1 MAAKRRML
9 LLLLI
14 FLLTGVLAHAQANG
28 GSTPRAPQIYGLG
41 DQMIYID
48 GGMLVPLF
56 YMDEG
61 GNGFPTNLTLGAIAS
76 VGWNSFLSNTFSL
89 GAELGGTFSFSPNGR
104 TLVMIPLTGKVTYW
118 LRFYPFEF
126 PIYMGAG
133 INFMKLSNYLYIG
146 PILKPGIGA
155 YYDITSKWAVGLN
168 FVYWWVPEIYFGP
181 NPPASQSRFGN
192 FLEISASGVFH
203 F

>member
-1 MAAKRRML
+1 MAAKKCVL
-9 LLLLI
+9 LLPLV
-14 FLLTGVLAHAQANG
+14 FLFSGVLAQAQAAGAQG
-28 GSTPRAPQIYGLG
+28 GRAAQVYSLG
-41 DQMIYID
+41 DQMIYLD

-56 YMDEG
+56 YMDES
-61 GNGFPTNLTLGAIAS
+61 GNSFGTNLTLGATAS
-76 VGWNSFLSNTFSL
+76 IGWNAFLSNNFSL

-126 PIYMGAG
+126 PIYLGTG

-146 PILKPGIGA
+146 PIVKPGVGV
-155 YYDITSKWAVGLN
+155 YYDITSKWAVGVN
-168 FVYWWVPEIYFGP
+168 AVYWWVPELYFGP